1 MPAVSK
7 AQQRFMGMVYATK
20 KGDMTNPSPE
30 VAQAAASMKK
40 SDAKDFASTKHKKL
54 PEKKVAKEETLHEDE
69 YRKMLAKERKTEKER
84 ESKRGGVRSI
94 TPGKHADSIAK
105 DYAEK
110 QKQSINYMDRKTKN
124 NKVIVGMAKEAY
136 YGGEEQRKK
145 DEKKKKIDAFMDK
158 AMPKRTFDQMGRETD
173 RRTGKL
179 KEEDNFSQ
187 KDQILKKAKPLHKH
201 LYNRLHKKDT
211 SGDVN
216 EKIDYADSKQMKRF
230 ADEKKKHKEQDRR
243 MKFGK
248 FSKRAEEARDRLRPG
263 EVKRYD
269 KAKGKWVSNKD

>member
-54 PEKKVAKEETLHEDE
+54 PEKKVAKE
-69 YRKMLAKERKTEKER
+69 
-84 ESKRGGVRSI
+84 
-94 TPGKHADSIAK
+94 
-105 DYAEK
+105 
-110 QKQSINYMDRKTKN
+110 
-124 NKVIVGMAKEAY
+124 AY

-145 DEKKKKIDAFMDK
+145 DEKKKKIDAFMNK

-201 LYNRLHKKDT
+201 LFKNLHKGDAK
-211 SGDVN
+211 GDVN
-216 EKIDYADSKQMKRF
+216 EKIDYADSKQMKKY

-269 KAKGKWVSNKD
+269 KSKGKWVSNKD